1 MHARRTRA
9 GERMTTDTDRERI
22 IDARVW
28 RILATDRAYLHAE
41 SAEAQAA
48 REDAVTRMV
57 EDAYDRDAAHA
68 RALRR
73 AYHADDASTTEG

>member
-1 MHARRTRA
+1 MTADS
-9 GERMTTDTDRERI
+9 ERECV

-28 RILATDRAYLHAE
+28 GILATDAAYRNAA

-48 REDAVTRMV
+48 REDDVTRMV
-57 EDAYDRDAAHA
+57 EDGYDRDAAHA